1 VRHHPRGIPPA
12 QCAATAKGT
21 GRRCLQHAM
30 IGTTVCLVHGGKAD
44 QVLEKAGR
52 NVIAAQLEDAIPR
65 RSRTEQLADARHIAW
80 VWTLDRHNRAA
91 RAVLAGEDPNPD
103 DVRDAQLGARNV
115 ARIGKLEA
123 DIGVDEALV
132 RNQELEGR
140 LLVLVLDA
148 IIQGLTASL
157 APVDRDALQLWMRTV
172 ARDRLLA
179 LDPQSLDEAEAVQV
193 EPMAPPFRLAIAPA
207 IEGEDVPSSN
217 PAAMRSPS
225 GTGNRCHHWVEYEI
239 PVVGDDVQEGCRRA
253 AYCDRPVGDDG
264 VCTAG
269 HASSVETRRFVK
281 VERVD
286 AGGLGEDSDPAVEDE
301 LARLRAERDRLTRL
315 ARERGIDVS
324 PPA

>member
-1 VRHHPRGIPPA
+1 
-12 QCAATAKGT
+12 
-21 GRRCLQHAM
+21 
-30 IGTTVCLVHGGKAD
+30 
-44 QVLEKAGR
+44 
-52 NVIAAQLEDAIPR
+52 
-65 RSRTEQLADARHIAW
+65 
-80 VWTLDRHNRAA
+80 
-91 RAVLAGEDPNPD
+91 
-103 DVRDAQLGARNV
+103 V

-123 DIGVDEALV
+123 DIGVDEALM
-132 RNQELEGR
+132 RNMELEER
-140 LLVLVLDA
+140 LVVEVLDA
-148 IIQGLTASL
+148 IIRGLTASL
-157 APVDRDALQLWMRTV
+157 SPNDRDVLQLWMRTV

-179 LDPQSLDEAEAVQV
+179 LDPRTLDEAEAVQV

-207 IEGEDVPSSN
+207 LEGEDVPSSN

-239 PVVGDDVQEGCRRA
+239 PPVGDVQDGCRRA

-301 LARLRAERDRLTRL
+301 LARLRAERDRLTGL